1 VKAIISGVKI
11 KRFPNGD
18 LEFRLADN
26 RHDGS
31 QWRLTLSRLLAEKLN
46 VEEEVVLKELL
57 SVKPE

>member
-1 VKAIISGVKI
+1 VKATFSGVNI

-18 LEFRLADN
+18 EFRIADN
-26 RHDGS
+26 RHDCS

-57 SVKPE
+57 SIKPE